1 MDKSDPEFDLFVIG
15 AGSGGVR
22 AARWAAQRG
31 ARVAV
36 AEQGPLGGTCVN
48 LGCIP
53 KKLFAYA
60 AHHPGDVAGARGF
73 GWTGPA
79 PVFDWATL
87 RNNKNVEIARLNGV
101 YERLLVGAGVTI
113 MRGRARV
120 AGPNE
125 VQVDGRLV
133 HARHILVATG
143 GRAVRP
149 DIPGA
154 GHSITSDEA
163 FHLERLPRSVLVVGG
178 GYIAVEFASIFNGLG
193 VATTL
198 VHRGERLLR
207 HFDAEVGPFLADQMR
222 VHGVDIRLGRQVAA
236 IAIAGSGG
244 GAEGNGG
251 RLVVTLDNGDA
262 IPCDDVLYATGRLPN
277 TLDLGLEEAGVELA
291 AHGAVRVDALFQTR
305 VPSIHAIGDCID
317 RMQLT
322 PVALSEGMFVADRLF
337 GRGERSVSY
346 DNIPTAVF
354 SHPNVA
360 TVGLTEGEAR
370 ERHGDVRIY
379 RSTFTPLREQLAR
392 TGGRVLMKLVVD
404 AVTDRVLGVH
414 MVGPEA
420 GEIVQGFA
428 VALTCGAT
436 KAQFDATL
444 GIHPTAAEEFVTMR
458 DPVPPPADT

>member
-1 MDKSDPEFDLFVIG
+1 MTMSEPEFDLFVIG

-73 GWTGPA
+73 GWSGEAPA
-79 PVFDWATL
+79 FDWATL
-87 RNNKNVEIARLNGV
+87 RDNKNVEIARLNGV
-101 YERLLVGAGVTI
+101 YERLLIGAGVSI
-113 MRGRARV
+113 VRGRAQLS
-120 AGPNE
+120 GPNE
-125 VQVDGRLV
+125 VRVDGRLIR
-133 HARHILVATG
+133 ARHILVATG

-149 DIPGA
+149 DIPGT

-163 FHLERLPRSVLVVGG
+163 FHLDRLPRSVLVVGG

-193 VATTL
+193 VAATL
-198 VHRGERLLR
+198 VHRGDRLLR
-207 HFDAEVGPFLADQMR
+207 NFDAEIGPFLAEQMR
-222 VHGVDIRLGRQVAA
+222 GHGVDIRLGRQVAA
-236 IAIAGSGG
+236 IGSSGSS
-244 GAEGNGG
+244 GAGG
-251 RLVVTLDNGDA
+251 RLAVTFDNGEVIA
-262 IPCDDVLYATGRLPN
+262 FDDVLQATGRLPN
-277 TLDLGLEEAGVELA
+277 TLDLGLEEAGVELSPN
-291 AHGAVRVDALFQTR
+291 GAVRVDALFQTR

-404 AVTDRVLGVH
+404 AATDRVLGVH

-458 DPVPPPADT
+458 DPVPQSPAA